1 MEYIE
6 CNFNKIINRD
16 EGGVKFE
23 NYEILKS
30 NHFWYL
36 VSIIHKKG
44 KIEADVSPMIK
55 AGWIN

>member
-55 AGWIN
+55 AG